1 MTPRESRRRSSLTAR
16 SAYRGS
22 RRRGAGIPR
31 AAARARGAAGQG
43 RARRARAGA
52 GRAAPRRHRASLTQR
67 APAWERQCSCI
78 PNAAGWRRSA
88 RRSGQAA
95 LAERKGA
102 ARIKKEAAGRT
113 AAPSLPL
120 LPSCKSSQVSRSQA
134 SGAIRLAAPLPRA
147 ES

>member
-1 MTPRESRRRSSLTAR
+1 MTPRESRRRSSRTAR

-22 RRRGAGIPR
+22 RRRGAGIPH

-52 GRAAPRRHRASLTQR
+52 GRAAPLRHRASLRQR

-102 ARIKKEAAGRT
+102 ARIKKEAAGRA
-113 AAPSLPL
+113 AAPALPL

-134 SGAIRLAAPLPRA
+134 SGAIRLAAPLPWA